1 MVAGNAAPASQKA
14 CSSLAKP
21 SCAVRSDEHQ
31 MPFLQDPWLQDLLE
45 VFLKLRQGYTGLL
58 SCLLT
63 ELLDFGAR

>member
-1 MVAGNAAPASQKA
+1 
-14 CSSLAKP
+14 
-21 SCAVRSDEHQ
+21 